1 MSCTTLLVG
10 KKATYDGSTFA
21 ARNEDSG
28 GNGFTSKKFITVLPA
43 DQPRHYKSVLSHVE
57 IDLPD
62 DPMRYTCM
70 PNATDEEGIWGAAG
84 VNEENISMTATETL
98 TSNERVLG
106 ADPMVRYIPASGSQ
120 NEDKAVPDS
129 GRAEGTLGGAE
140 VPGGIGEED
149 MVTLVLPYI
158 HSAREGVLRLGEL
171 LTKYGTY
178 EMNGIAFQD
187 VDEIW
192 WLETIGGHHW
202 IAKRVPDD
210 ACVLMPNQLGI
221 DSFDLKDAYGEQKN
235 HLCSEDLIDF
245 IRDNHLDISWPVEE
259 NSDVRSIIA
268 DIYEK
273 SLSEDDSVFQDR
285 DVNGIFHGVSQM
297 INPRYLFGS
306 HSDADHCYN
315 TPRAWYMARYFQPHE
330 NWDGPRAFYRPD
342 SDNLPWSIVP
352 EKKVT
357 VEDVKYILSSHY
369 QGTPYDPYANHGDAS
384 LRGAFRPIGINRN
397 NFLSLVQIRPYLAE
411 EIRTVEWVAFG
422 SNVFNAFVPFYTNI
436 DKTPEYL
443 AGTTGTVTTESF
455 YWVNRIIGALADAN
469 FGVCIPLIER
479 YQMAVGRQG
488 YEILNRYDK
497 LYMKAENRMKDVPG
511 CDAGSEEPVASAG
524 KLRIAAE
531 DTEDAETA
539 AFLEKANQEIAD
551 MLKKETQAVLD
562 KVLYE
567 TSNRM
572 KNAYSR
578 ADG

>member
-1 MSCTTLLVG
+1 MPCTTLLAG

-28 GNGFTSKKFITVLPA
+28 ASGFSSKKFITVLPA
-43 DQPRHYKSVLSHVE
+43 DQPRHYKSVISHVE

-84 VNEENISMTATETL
+84 VNEKNISMTATETL

-106 ADPMVRYIPASGSQ
+106 ADPMVRYIPAEDPKAPNAGMEGPDGSTA
-120 NEDKAVPDS
+120 D
-129 GRAEGTLGGAE
+129 GASLKPE

-158 HSAREGVLRLGEL
+158 NSAREGVLRLGEL

-187 VDEIW
+187 VDEVW

-210 ACVLMPNQLGI
+210 ACVIMPNQLGI
-221 DSFDLKDAYGEQKN
+221 DSFDLEDAYGAKKN
-235 HLCSEDLIDF
+235 HLCSEDLKDF
-245 IRDNHLDISWPVEE
+245 IRDNHLDLSWP
-259 NSDVRSIIA
+259 DQ
-268 DIYEK
+268 DEK
-273 SLSEDDSVFQDR
+273 GTGSL
-285 DVNGIFHGVSQM
+285 
-297 INPRYLFGS
+297 INPRHLFGS

-315 TPRAWYMARYFQPHE
+315 TPRAWYMARYFQPHGK
-330 NWDGPRAFYRPD
+330 WDGPDAVYRPD
-342 SDNLPWSIVP
+342 SDDLPWSVVP

-369 QGTPYDPYANHGDAS
+369 QGTPYDPYGNHGDAG
-384 LRGAFRPIGINRN
+384 LRGALRPIGINRN

-422 SNVFNAFVPFYTNI
+422 SNVFNAFAPFYTNI

-443 AGTTGTVTTESF
+443 ACTSGTVTTESF
-455 YWVNRIIGALADAN
+455 YWANRIIGALSDAH

-488 YEILNRYDK
+488 YEILNRYDR
-497 LYMKAENRMKDVPG
+497 LYMKAEDRMKE
-511 CDAGSEEPVASAG
+511 ASGSESVPEKSSVSSG
-524 KLRIAAE
+524 TLRIRTE
-531 DTEDAETA
+531 DTEGAEVT

-572 KNAYSR
+572 KNAFSR

>member
-1 MSCTTLLVG
+1 MPCTTLLVG

-28 GNGFTSKKFITVLPA
+28 ASGFTSKKFITVLPA
-43 DQPRHYKSVLSHVE
+43 DQPRHYKSVISHVE

-62 DPMRYTCM
+62 NPMRYTCM

-84 VNEENISMTATETL
+84 VNEKNISMTATETL

-106 ADPMVRYIPASGSQ
+106 ADPMVRYIPAEGSGPQHTGASTG
-120 NEDKAVPDS
+120 E
-129 GRAEGTLGGAE
+129 AETDGDPAGSASSKPE

-158 HSAREGVLRLGEL
+158 SSAREGVLRLGDL
-171 LTKYGTY
+171 LRVFGTY

-187 VDEIW
+187 VDEVW

-221 DSFDLKDAYGEQKN
+221 DCFDLTDAYGEKKN
-235 HLCSEDLIDF
+235 HLCSEDLKDF
-245 IRDNHLDISWPVEE
+245 IRDNHLDLSW
-259 NSDVRSIIA
+259 
-268 DIYEK
+268 
-273 SLSEDDSVFQDR
+273 EDSSG
-285 DVNGIFHGVSQM
+285 NGSM
-297 INPRYLFGS
+297 INPRHLFGS

-315 TPRAWYMARYFQPHE
+315 TPRAWYMARYFQPHGK
-330 NWDGPRAFYRPD
+330 WDGPDAVYGPEAD
-342 SDNLPWSIVP
+342 DLPWSVVP

-369 QGTPYDPYANHGDAS
+369 QGTPYDPYGSHGDGS

-443 AGTTGTVTTESF
+443 ACTSGTVTTESF
-455 YWVNRIIGALADAN
+455 YWANRILGALADAH

-488 YEILNRYDK
+488 YEILNRYDR
-497 LYMKAENRMKDVPG
+497 LYMKTENRMKEISD
-511 CDAGSEEPVASAG
+511 
-524 KLRIAAE
+524 
-531 DTEDAETA
+531 
-539 AFLEKANQEIAD
+539 LEKANQEIAD
-551 MLKKETQAVLD
+551 MLKKETQTVLD

-572 KNAYSR
+572 KNAFSR